1 MYDLCYRSIRAPSRV
16 RKGAHMHKLATLYVS
31 DRGTRPR
38 DEIYFD
44 TGSTK
49 EYARTDR
56 AYTEPPCYPN

>member
-1 MYDLCYRSIRAPSRV
+1 MYDLCYCSIREPSRV
-16 RKGAHMHKLATLYVS
+16 RKGAHMPKLATLCIS

-38 DEIYFD
+38 DKIYFD

-56 AYTEPPCYPN
+56 AYMEPPC